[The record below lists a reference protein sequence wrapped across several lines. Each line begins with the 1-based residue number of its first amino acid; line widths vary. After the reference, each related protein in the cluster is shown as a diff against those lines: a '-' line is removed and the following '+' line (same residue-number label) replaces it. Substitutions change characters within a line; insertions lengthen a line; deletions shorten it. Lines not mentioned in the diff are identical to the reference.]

1 MTYETDL
8 AKDTL
13 TKVTDPN
20 GQSVNYSYDSR
31 RRVTSTSATA
41 DGKTYKNTY
50 TYNNDRLKT
59 VSHNTTSDT
68 PDVTYTFDYDR
79 FGNPTTVKVG
89 TQMLSTNVYTT
100 TGDHTLMRVEYGNGG
115 KVHYTRDEFRRVT
128 GIHYDDATTPRFTYG
143 YGANG
148 QVAYVRDN
156 ELNRTVWT
164 EYDTSERP
172 IRTHIL
178 ESANSSSIGT
188 PKYVNTVRYD
198 AYGNVDS
205 YKETVNNSA
214 NFETTYA
221 YDVENRPTQLRY
233 GADNRKVNYTYDP
246 IGRLATRTLTG
257 TAPYATTYQ
266 YVAPDN
272 TDGITTTLL
281 VKSITQPGHSFSYTY
296 DNVGNITRE
305 VYNGKN
311 TTYIYDSL
319 GQLIRYN
326 DERAGK
332 SWVFTYD
339 RGGNLTKE
347 QRYAYTEGTLG
358 TVEYYQDFQ
367 YGNANWK
374 AQMTRRVHG
383 GRYNYDMTY
392 DAIGN
397 LTSYAGWTYTWA
409 QGRRLVKQ
417 VQDSKTVE
425 YTYDASG
432 LRVRKKFNSTI
443 NDYTWAG
450 GKLVHLKAGSRDMHF
465 FYDAEGMP
473 AMVLYNQTPYRY
485 VRNLQGDI
493 IAIVDTSGTTVV
505 EYKYD
510 PWGKKESVTGTL
522 AASVGRYNP
531 FRYRGYIFD
540 EETLMY
546 YLKDRYYYP
555 ELRRFINA
563 DRVGER
569 NLFLYCRNSPVF
581 RVDNDGNK
589 SSACNFEQ
597 FQGKFGDKMSHVIN
611 QDRKDGR
618 MPVVHFIALLQ
629 QMVSEKWKY
638 SHNTAYGAVDCVGI
652 YRYTM
657 NWYYNKSSYKF
668 MKVFT
673 NVENTYRQSV
683 YNSTME
689 KRNVL
694 GKGKLTEDT
703 TLVKGMALF
712 RNPLGKDGH
721 VAYYVGDQIEGYKD
735 AVVEAVLD
743 GVVVREL
750 SESEEIN
757 GEFTHYGYLK
767 GLDYTD

>member
-1 MTYETDL
+1 M
-8 AKDTL
+8 
-13 TKVTDPN
+13 
-20 GQSVNYSYDSR
+20 
-31 RRVTSTSATA
+31 
-41 DGKTYKNTY
+41 
-50 TYNNDRLKT
+50 
-59 VSHNTTSDT
+59 
-68 PDVTYTFDYDR
+68 
-79 FGNPTTVKVG
+79 
-89 TQMLSTNVYTT
+89 
-100 TGDHTLMRVEYGNGG
+100 
-115 KVHYTRDEFRRVT
+115 
-128 GIHYDDATTPRFTYG
+128 
-143 YGANG
+143 
-148 QVAYVRDN
+148 
-156 ELNRTVWT
+156 
-164 EYDTSERP
+164 
-172 IRTHIL
+172 
-178 ESANSSSIGT
+178 
-188 PKYVNTVRYD
+188 
-198 AYGNVDS
+198 
-205 YKETVNNSA
+205 
-214 NFETTYA
+214 
-221 YDVENRPTQLRY
+221 
-233 GADNRKVNYTYDP
+233 
-246 IGRLATRTLTG
+246 
-257 TAPYATTYQ
+257 
-266 YVAPDN
+266 
-272 TDGITTTLL
+272 
-281 VKSITQPGHSFSYTY
+281 
-296 DNVGNITRE
+296 
-305 VYNGKN
+305 
-311 TTYIYDSL
+311 
-319 GQLIRYN
+319 
-326 DERAGK
+326 
-332 SWVFTYD
+332 
-339 RGGNLTKE
+339 
-347 QRYAYTEGTLG
+347 
-358 TVEYYQDFQ
+358 
-367 YGNANWK
+367 
-374 AQMTRRVHG
+374 
-383 GRYNYDMTY
+383 
-392 DAIGN
+392 
-397 LTSYAGWTYTWA
+397 
-409 QGRRLVKQ
+409 
-417 VQDSKTVE
+417 E

-432 LRVRKKFNSTI
+432 LRVRKKFKSTI

-450 GKLVHLKAGSRDMHF
+450 GKLVHLKAGSQNMHF

-510 PWGKKESVTGTL
+510 PWGKNESVTGTL